1 MPKKLEA
8 AKKNPNNQDHLPPR
22 ANKLKAVARMTASA
36 QSKEEHSFHP
46 SELEKVTFTSGNK
59 SETFNVFHE
68 CDLYE
73 DGFRVQDKYG
83 KKVRLDSLLITG
95 YYDCNNYVT
104 DDELLEENKQVVL
117 DDLKEFVQDYKNS
130 LGVDAN
136 VEIVRKKNVII
147 EEPLTISSSS
157 SSTGSFGE
165 EPLQYQVISALI
177 IPENVEDKAQAS
189 LNTTQRDPPVTHDS
203 KPANDQIEFKDELDE
218 TSNKLETEDKTN
230 PADRLPEIQQNR
242 NDTEDSNNAAKP
254 VRVNKPYR
262 KKRQRLNKKH
272 EAYEARKAEGRPA
285 GDESRID
292 WGKLRRE
299 IGKQGIKEKKRA
311 YEKKIAENIQRYRS
325 NQTSLNN

>member
-59 SETFNVFHE
+59 SATFNVFHE

-73 DGFRVQDKYG
+73 DGVRVQDKYG

-104 DDELLEENKQVVL
+104 DDELLEENKKVVL

-136 VEIVRKKNVII
+136 VEIVLKKNVII

-157 SSTGSFGE
+157 SSTGSFVE

-203 KPANDQIEFKDELDE
+203 NQPTI
-218 TSNKLETEDKTN
+218 KL
-230 PADRLPEIQQNR
+230 
-242 NDTEDSNNAAKP
+242 
-254 VRVNKPYR
+254 
-262 KKRQRLNKKH
+262 
-272 EAYEARKAEGRPA
+272 
-285 GDESRID
+285 
-292 WGKLRRE
+292 KL
-299 IGKQGIKEKKRA
+299 KM
-311 YEKKIAENIQRYRS
+311 N
-325 NQTSLNN
+325 